1 MDITPF
7 LDKKSKIP
15 LYEQLYTFF
24 KQEISHA
31 RITKGTKLPSK
42 RRLSSLLDVSTATI
56 ERAYEQL
63 TAEGYVKSKP
73 KIGWFAAEVEPDF
86 PSAPDHFQQSA
97 QPGSHKKNAPAIDF
111 HQGNVDPAHFPFTA
125 WRKSIVKSLDRYS
138 DSFHTSGD
146 PQGEYELRHTIARF
160 VRLSRGVNCEPG
172 QIIIGA
178 GTTVLLQ
185 ILCLM
190 LKPGTKIGFEEPGF
204 HRSRKI
210 FEANRMNVI
219 PICTDAEGV
228 LTDELYRRNPYFMY
242 TTPSHQFPLGT
253 IMTITRRQELLA
265 WAAKSNS
272 FIIEDDYDGEFRYS
286 GHPIPSLQG
295 LDPNGRVIYLGTF
308 SKSLLPS
315 LRLSFMIVPPE
326 LMKSIK
332 NNAQLM
338 KQTVSAHSQFALA
351 DFIETGEWQKHI
363 NRMRGLYR
371 KKHAVLLEAIRSE
384 LGNTVEILGK
394 NSGLHILL
402 RLLFPASEEE
412 AIKAAANNGVTIY
425 PVSPSYKERTPF
437 ASVLIGYGGLSE
449 EDIRLGIQKLKTAWA
464 PLISS
469 Y

>member
-7 LDKKSKIP
+7 LNKKSKTP

-42 RRLSSLLDVSTATI
+42 RRLSGLLGVSTATI

-73 KIGWFAAEVEPDF
+73 KIGWFAAGVEAGF
-86 PSAPDHFQQSA
+86 PAVPDHFHQSMQQVL
-97 QPGSHKKNAPAIDF
+97 HEHNAPAIDF
-111 HQGNVDPAHFPFTA
+111 HQGNVDHIHFPFNA
-125 WRKSIVKSLDRYS
+125 WRKSTAKSLERYS
-138 DSFHTSGD
+138 GSFHTSGD
-146 PQGEYELRHTIARF
+146 PQGEPELRHMIAHS
-160 VRLSRGVNCEPG
+160 VRMSRGVNCEPG

-185 ILCLM
+185 ILCLT
-190 LKPGTKIGFEEPGF
+190 LEPGTKIGFEEPGF
-204 HRSRKI
+204 HRSRRM

-219 PICTDAEGV
+219 PICSDEEGV
-228 LTDELYRRNPYFMY
+228 LLGEVKRQNPYLVY

-265 WAAKSNS
+265 WAKEANS

-286 GHPIPSLQG
+286 GQPIPSLQG

-315 LRLSFMIVPPE
+315 LRLSYMILPPA
-326 LMKSIK
+326 LMEPIRK
-332 NNAQLM
+332 NAQLM
-338 KQTVSAHSQFALA
+338 KQTVSFHSQMALA
-351 DFIETGEWQKHI
+351 DFIESGEWQKHV
-363 NRMRGLYR
+363 NRMRALYR
-371 KKHAVLLEAIRSE
+371 KKHAVLLDAIRSE
-384 LGNTVEILGK
+384 LGNSVEILGK

-402 RLLFPASEEE
+402 RILFPVSEEE
-412 AIKAAANNGVTIY
+412 AIKAAADNGVTIY
-425 PVSPSYKERTPF
+425 PVSPSYKGQPPF
-437 ASVLIGYGGLSE
+437 VSVLIGYGSLSE
-449 EDIRLGIQKLKTAWA
+449 EDIRLGIEKLKTAWA
-464 PLISS
+464 PWISS

>member
-7 LDKKSKIP
+7 LDKKSKTP

-31 RITKGTKLPSK
+31 RITKGTRLPSK

-73 KIGWFAAEVEPDF
+73 KIGWFAAEVEPGF
-86 PSAPDHFQQSA
+86 PTAPDPFQQSV
-97 QPGSHKKNAPAIDF
+97 QPGLPEKNAPAIDF
-111 HQGNVDPAHFPFTA
+111 HQGSVDPTLFPFNA
-125 WRKSIVKSLDRYS
+125 WRKSIVKSLERYS
-138 DSFHTSGD
+138 GLFHTSGD
-146 PQGEYELRHTIARF
+146 PQGEYQLRHMIARF

-185 ILCLM
+185 ILCLS

-204 HRSRKI
+204 HRSRRM
-210 FEANRMNVI
+210 FEANHMDVT
-219 PICTDAEGV
+219 PICSDAEGV
-228 LTDELYRRNPYFMY
+228 LPDELYRQNPYLMY
-242 TTPSHQFPLGT
+242 TTPSHQFPIGT

-265 WAAKSNS
+265 WAAETNS

-315 LRLSFMIVPPE
+315 LRLSFMIVPHE
-326 LMKSIK
+326 LMEPIK

-338 KQTVSAHSQFALA
+338 KQTVSAHSQLTLA

-363 NRMRGLYR
+363 NRMRSLYR

-412 AIKAAANNGVTIY
+412 AIQAAADHGVTIY
-425 PVSPSYKERTPF
+425 PVSPSYKEQTPF

>member
-7 LDKKSKIP
+7 LDKKSKTP
-15 LYEQLYTFF
+15 LYEQLYAFF

-31 RITKGTKLPSK
+31 RITKGTRLPSK
-42 RRLSSLLDVSTATI
+42 RGLSCLLGVSTATI

-73 KIGWFAAEVEPDF
+73 KVGWFAAGVEADF
-86 PSAPDHFQQSA
+86 PAAPVHFQQSA
-97 QPGSHKKNAPAIDF
+97 QPVLHEENAPAIDF
-111 HQGNVDPAHFPFTA
+111 HQGNVDPAHFPFNA
-125 WRKSIVKSLDRYS
+125 WRKSMVKSLDRYS
-138 DSFHTSGD
+138 GSFHTSGD
-146 PQGEYELRHTIARF
+146 PQGEPELRQMIAHF

-185 ILCLM
+185 ILCFALH
-190 LKPGTKIGFEEPGF
+190 PRTKIGFEEPGF
-204 HRSRKI
+204 HRSRRL

-219 PICTDAEGV
+219 PIRSDEEGV
-228 LTDELYRRNPYFMY
+228 LPGELKRQNPYLVY
-242 TTPSHQFPLGT
+242 TTPSHQFPLGA

-265 WAAKSNS
+265 WAKEANS

-286 GHPIPSLQG
+286 GQPIPSLQG

-308 SKSLLPS
+308 SKSLLPTF
-315 LRLSFMIVPPE
+315 RLSYMILPPG
-326 LMKSIK
+326 LMEPVRKH
-332 NNAQLM
+332 AQLM
-338 KQTVSAHSQFALA
+338 KQTVSSHSQMALA
-351 DFIETGEWQKHI
+351 DFIENGEWQKHL
-363 NRMRGLYR
+363 NRMRALYR

-384 LGNTVEILGK
+384 LGNSVDILGK

-412 AIKAAANNGVTIY
+412 AIKAAGDSGVTIY
-425 PVSPSYKERTPF
+425 PVSSSYKGQPPF
-437 ASVLIGYGGLSE
+437 VSVLIGYGGLSE
-449 EDIRLGIQKLKTAWA
+449 EDIRLGIKKLKTAWA

-469 Y
+469 N